1 MNRRH
6 AFVSIAFAVVAVAAP
21 LHTVRAEPARITQV
35 DTLAAAEGN
44 VHLSRLLDL
53 ALRDNP
59 EIKAARAAW
68 TAATHRPSQASALP
82 DPQFSVTH
90 WLRSVETRVGPQEN
104 VFSLSQRIP
113 FPGKLGLRGDMAKQA
128 AVAEQMRYE
137 AVRRDVIFKVKAAYY
152 NLYWVDQSL
161 AVLQRYRALLRD
173 FVRAAEERYANGEG
187 IQAEAL
193 QSQVELSSILERQLE
208 FENSRSGYVARLNAL
223 VDRPAQAALGSA
235 MEVDTV
241 RVEVPADSLIRFGL
255 RERQELKAA
264 HAVIRKNELGRS
276 LAEREY
282 LPDFNV
288 GGAYIV
294 TGKGSSSFTDAGK
307 DAYSV
312 TLGVN
317 LPLWLGRRH
326 AGVEEAEE
334 LLHSSQGHASDL
346 ENAIAAELKDLSS
359 QLTTSS
365 KTLALYREGLLAQA
379 DASQKSALAAYTS
392 GKASFLT
399 LLDTERL
406 ELRFQLGY
414 VKELADYAREKAAL
428 ERALGGRLPR

>member
-1 MNRRH
+1 MNHR
-6 AFVSIAFAVVAVAAP
+6 FAFASIGLTVLAIAASLGTGRAEAAP
-21 LHTVRAEPARITQV
+21 MPQV
-35 DTLAAAEGN
+35 DSLAAAEGN
-44 VHLSRLLDL
+44 LHLSQLLDL
-53 ALRDNP
+53 AMRDNP

-82 DPQFSVTH
+82 DPQFSFTH
-90 WLRSVETRVGPQEN
+90 WLQSVETRVGPQEN

-128 AVAEQMRYE
+128 SVAERMKYE
-137 AVRRDVIFKVKAAYY
+137 SVRRDVIFKVKSAYY
-152 NLYWVDQSL
+152 SLYWVDRSL
-161 AVLQRYRALLRD
+161 AVLQEYRDLLRD
-173 FVRAAEERYANGEG
+173 FVRAAEERYANGAG
-187 IQAEAL
+187 TQAEAL
-193 QSQVELSSILERQLE
+193 QSQVELSSILERELG
-208 FENSRSGYVARLNAL
+208 FESSRSGYVARINAL
-223 VDRPAQAALGSA
+223 IDKPADSILGRA
-235 MEVDTV
+235 VEVDTV
-241 RVEVPADSLIRFGL
+241 RVEIPADSLIRFGL
-255 RERQELKAA
+255 SQRQELRAA
-264 HAVIRKNELGRS
+264 RAMVRKDELGRA
-276 LAEREY
+276 LASREY

-294 TGKGSSSFTDAGK
+294 NGKGSGSFPDAGK

-334 LLHSSQGHASDL
+334 LLRSSEGRASDL
-346 ENAIAAELKDLSS
+346 SNAIAAEVKDLSS
-359 QLTTSS
+359 QLATGS

-414 VKELADYAREKAAL
+414 VKELADYSRQKAAL
-428 ERALGGRLPR
+428 ERALGGGLP